1 MNTQFNMAAPIRL
14 AAFCRRVRI
23 AHPVKHYKRYLSF
36 SVNRNT
42 VPGDDP
48 ESRQTHFGYESIPE
62 QDKEERVYE
71 VFKNVASS
79 YDLMNDTMSMGVHR
93 VWKDNFIN
101 KLAPLPG
108 TQLLDVAGGTGDIA
122 FRFLEYTKY
131 LEKKQGI
138 TNTGW
143 SDDDSDFD
151 LTKDISAQAFG
162 IPEHY
167 AEDQDLPKSDSSS
180 SSSEEEDISKVTS
193 PKTHVTVCDI
203 NKEML
208 EVGKERAKE
217 MGLAEGLSWVQGNA
231 ESLSFG
237 DNLFDAYT
245 IAFGIR
251 NCTHIDKVVEEA
263 YRVLKPGGRFM
274 CLEFSHVSNPLLR
287 SVYDNYSFQV
297 IPVMGQ
303 VLARDWKSYQYL
315 VESIRQFPNQ
325 EEFATLIRKSGF
337 KMVSYENLTF
347 GVAAI
352 HSGFKL

>member
-1 MNTQFNMAAPIRL
+1 MAAPIRIH
-14 AAFCRRVRI
+14 AFCCRVSI
-23 AHPVKHYKRYLSF
+23 ANPIKQCKRYLSF
-36 SVNRNT
+36 TVHRNSQ
-42 VPGDDP
+42 PKDDT

-71 VFKNVASS
+71 VFKKVAGS
-79 YDLMNDTMSMGVHR
+79 YDLMNDAMSMGVHR
-93 VWKDNFIN
+93 VWKDRFIDR
-101 KLAPLPG
+101 LAPNPG

-122 FRFLEYTKY
+122 FRFLKYTKS
-131 LEKKQGI
+131 LERKHGNI
-138 TNTGW
+138 NTE
-143 SDDDSDFD
+143 SSDDSDFD
-151 LTKDISAQAFG
+151 LTRDITPQAFG
-162 IPEHY
+162 IPDHY
-167 AEDQDLPKSDSSS
+167 ADDQVLSSADSSS
-180 SSSEEEDISKVTS
+180 SSSDEEESLERAS

-208 EVGKERAKE
+208 EVGKGRARE
-217 MGLAEGLSWVQGNA
+217 MGLVKGLSWVQGNA

-251 NCTHIDKVVEEA
+251 NCTHVDKVVEEA

-274 CLEFSHVSNPLLR
+274 CLEFSQVTNPLLR
-287 SVYDNYSFQV
+287 SAYDNYSFQV

-315 VESIRQFPNQ
+315 VESIRQFPDQ
-325 EEFATLIRKSGF
+325 EEFASIIRRSGF
-337 KMVSYENLTF
+337 KMVTYENLTF